1 MNIID
6 LFAGCGGLTTGFEQA
21 GFNSVLA
28 VEMDNGA
35 AETYKF
41 NHPNTKVLIEDIT
54 KIDKISEYIPNDK
67 IEDGIDGVIGGPS
80 CFAGDTLVLTSRGY
94 IPIKEVQIGD
104 KVISHDNKY
113 HKVINVINQGYK
125 NVVNLRGYAFSGMK
139 VTKDHL
145 FYVREKYFGKDEIKG
160 YPVRKFKEPT
170 WKRLSEIE
178 NNLKDYYVASA
189 INQESKLPDW
199 DGIEVNVNQ
208 FTKKR
213 LCSLDMSNKTFW
225 YLMGRY
231 IGDGWLY
238 KQRKHN
244 SKRSNKYRKDYRG
257 IEVCCSKKECEYF
270 ENKIGNDFKYSKM
283 ETKTT
288 YRYTFSSME
297 LGYFAS
303 QFGEYAYGKFLP
315 SFIFDLPKEYL
326 KVFIEGYL
334 DSDGTIDK
342 RLNKHK
348 VSSVSEKLI
357 YGITQCIMKVY
368 NVPVDMYLIKNSPTH
383 IIEGRLV
390 SQRDYNLISFKD
402 EVSSSYHAF
411 YEDGQI
417 WYPLKDLVELE
428 EKEEVFDLTVEDSH
442 SFMVNNCIVHNCQG
456 FSLSGNRD
464 PKDPRN
470 SLFMDYLRIVRE
482 IKPKFFVMENVQGMF
497 SMKTKTGEN
506 VIDLVLSEMDKS
518 GYNVNYELLN
528 AAEFGVPQ
536 ARKRVIFVGIRKDLE
551 FRKDEV
557 LPKGWLFGEDQI
569 TVEQALMDLPQI
581 KACEGEE
588 EQEYSSEP
596 QNDYQK
602 YCRNGSNKVHN
613 HIAMRHTKRLVERF
627 EQIKFGQ
634 SVGDVS
640 EQYAQRKRGDATK
653 VSGKSYNQNNYRPY
667 PDRPSPTIPASFQS
681 NFVHPYL
688 NRNYTAR
695 EGARLQSFPD
705 TYIFKGKRTNMSW
718 DKDLSQ
724 YQQIGNAVPPLLA
737 KAIAENLVKYFD
749 KK

>member
-80 CFAGDTLVLTSRGY
+80 CFTGDTLVLTSCGY

-113 HKVINVINQGYK
+113 HKVTNVINQGYK

-199 DGIEVNVNQ
+199 NGIEVNVNQ
-208 FTKKR
+208 TTKKR
-213 LCSLDMSNKTFW
+213 LCELNMDDKDFW
-225 YLMGRY
+225 YVVGRY
-231 IGDGWLY
+231 IGDGWLKKNRKGKY
-238 KQRKHN
+238 RAKYNGIIICCNKVNGELEELKQRIPTYLHYVVAED
-244 SKRSNKYRKDYRG
+244 R
-257 IEVCCSKKECEYF
+257 
-270 ENKIGNDFKYSKM
+270 
-283 ETKTT
+283 TT
-288 YRYTFSSME
+288 YKLHFSNSE
-297 LGYFAS
+297 LSYFCS
-303 QFGEYAYGKFLP
+303 QFGELAHGKYLP

-326 KVFIEGYL
+326 KVFIDGYL
-334 DSDGTIDK
+334 DSDGSIDK
-342 RLNKHK
+342 RVNKHK

-357 YGITQCIMKVY
+357 YGISQCIMKVY
-368 NVPVDMYLIKNSPTH
+368 NVPVDMYFIKKNPTY
-383 IIEGRLV
+383 IIEGRTV
-390 SQRDYNLISFKD
+390 NQRSYNLISFKE

-411 YEDGQI
+411 YEGGQI

-482 IKPKFFVMENVQGMF
+482 IKPKFFVMENVQGML

-557 LPKGWLFGEDQI
+557 LPKGWLFGDDQI

-581 KACEGEE
+581 KACEGVE

-602 YCRNGSNKVHN
+602 YCRNGSNRVHN

-653 VSGKSYNQNNYRPY
+653 ISGKSYNQNNYRPY

-737 KAIAENLVKYFD
+737 KAIAENLVKYFEE
-749 KK
+749 K